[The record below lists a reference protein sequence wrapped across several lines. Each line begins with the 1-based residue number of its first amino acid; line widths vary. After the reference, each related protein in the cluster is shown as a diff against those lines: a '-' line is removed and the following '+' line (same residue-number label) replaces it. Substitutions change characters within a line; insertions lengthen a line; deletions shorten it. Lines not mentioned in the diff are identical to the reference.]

1 MGIPVS
7 VVKIVGDSE
16 DDHPA
21 NFFTLFHICLPV
33 RSSSAKACSLLVL
46 FIASFLIKL
55 FTLFFSFFQFSQSLA
70 LFVLFAIF
78 LSLFL
83 SLILANHSPDSFL
96 LSFDILPPDL
106 DFWIGACAL

>member
-33 RSSSAKACSLLVL
+33 RSSSAKACSLLIL
-46 FIASFLIKL
+46 FLVSFLIKL
-55 FTLFFSFFQFSQSLA
+55 FTLFFTFFQFSQSLV
-70 LFVLFAIF
+70 LFVLFAIL

-83 SLILANHSPDSFL
+83 SLILAKQSPDNFL
-96 LSFDILPPDL
+96 PSRHFPPH
-106 DFWIGACAL
+106 I